1 MNNFLTF
8 FNAWIFIFYRYF
20 CSHKAGVHSVNL
32 PMVAQLAELTQI
44 TDEAVAKGLLPSQLE
59 QNSIVQHLV
68 CTQVFSKNV
77 AAPVQGLAVSF
88 PPPKLHCILQ
98 DFKVWNSLKK
108 TILPLFT
115 HASHIWAHALQG
127 PRKSGFNGFI

>member
-1 MNNFLTF
+1 
-8 FNAWIFIFYRYF
+8 
-20 CSHKAGVHSVNL
+20 
-32 PMVAQLAELTQI
+32 MVAQLAELTQI

-108 TILPLFT
+108 KILPLFT
-115 HASHIWAHALQG
+115 HGTHIWAHALRAILLLHKHIFHHFLTS
-127 PRKSGFNGFI
+127 PIHIISKIRPKIASF